1 MEEIPIAEHGIS
13 RAIFSTLLNYPVPN
27 RNGKIML
34 KIYRNKISKLT
45 YIYGIISENNDF
57 LKLPTI
63 NLQVLNVLADL
74 YRDVR
79 YSSNQYNGFATW
91 LLGA

>member
-34 KIYRNKISKLT
+34 TIYRNQISKLT

-57 LKLPTI
+57 FNFRP
-63 NLQVLNVLADL
+63 
-74 YRDVR
+74 
-79 YSSNQYNGFATW
+79 
-91 LLGA
+91 

>member
-34 KIYRNKISKLT
+34 TIYRNKISKLT
-45 YIYGIISENNDF
+45 YIYGIIP
-57 LKLPTI
+57 KLMISWTPDHK
-63 NLQVLNVLADL
+63 LA
-74 YRDVR
+74 
-79 YSSNQYNGFATW
+79 GFKCTW
-91 LLGA
+91 SFIPWRTV

>member
-34 KIYRNKISKLT
+34 TIYRNKISKLT
-45 YIYGIISENNDF
+45 YIYGIMISLTPYHKF
-57 LKLPTI
+57 
-63 NLQVLNVLADL
+63 A
-74 YRDVR
+74 
-79 YSSNQYNGFATW
+79 GFKCTCSFIP
-91 LLGA
+91 